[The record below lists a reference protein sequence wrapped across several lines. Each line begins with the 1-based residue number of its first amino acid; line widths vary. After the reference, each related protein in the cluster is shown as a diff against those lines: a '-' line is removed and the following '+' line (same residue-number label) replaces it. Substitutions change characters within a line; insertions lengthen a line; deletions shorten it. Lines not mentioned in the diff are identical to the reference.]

1 MFLRVP
7 LGTLRDARLVHGWC
21 AAPEIFQ
28 TAAAE
33 LRLADCCGS

>member
-7 LGTLRDARLVHGWC
+7 LRTLQDARLVHGWC
-21 AAPEIFQ
+21 TAPEILQ

-33 LRLADCCGS
+33 LRLADCSRS